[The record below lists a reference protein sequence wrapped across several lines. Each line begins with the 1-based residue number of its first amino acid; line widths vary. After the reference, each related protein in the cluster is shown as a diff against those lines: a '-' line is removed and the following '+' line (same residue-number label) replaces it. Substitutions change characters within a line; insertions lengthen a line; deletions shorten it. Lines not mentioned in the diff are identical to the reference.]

1 MRKQIATFV
10 AVGVLAAACSSAPEP
25 DPAVRGDAT
34 VGAKPS
40 PTEAQDDRAK
50 RAETKESAGR
60 AGRKEQSR
68 SGGGAQAGAAAGTGS
83 TAAQSGS
90 RGSAYPAAGRYRYE
104 QSGYEEYCRATCTR
118 KELPPARTVDISYRN
133 RNARRATLISDERI
147 SSSRS
152 SETTIKVNRGA
163 ALITR
168 AHVRFED
175 EGFRY
180 ENTYRPEPPI
190 ESLLF
195 PLRVGKSWSGRWSA
209 DTSGRYEIDVVG
221 RSAVDLG
228 GRRVNAF
235 RLDTVTLFSGEFQG
249 RADVTVWI
257 DPDTTMV
264 VRSSGHL
271 EIESVFGSFE
281 SEFETTLDSGPG
293 Y

>member
-1 MRKQIATFV
+1 M
-10 AVGVLAAACSSAPEP
+10 
-25 DPAVRGDAT
+25 
-34 VGAKPS
+34 
-40 PTEAQDDRAK
+40 
-50 RAETKESAGR
+50 
-60 AGRKEQSR
+60 
-68 SGGGAQAGAAAGTGS
+68 
-83 TAAQSGS
+83 
-90 RGSAYPAAGRYRYE
+90 
-104 QSGYEEYCRATCTR
+104 
-118 KELPPARTVDISYRN
+118 
-133 RNARRATLISDERI
+133 ISDERI
-147 SSSRS
+147 SSRRS
-152 SETTIKVNRGA
+152 NETTFKITRGG

-180 ENTYRPEPPI
+180 ENTYRPKPPI
-190 ESLLF
+190 ESLVF
-195 PLRVGKSWSGRWSA
+195 PLKVGRSWSGRWDA

-221 RSAVDLG
+221 RDAVDAG

-235 RLDTVTLFSGEFQG
+235 RLDTVTFFTGEFEG

>member
-1 MRKQIATFV
+1 MRKGIAACA
-10 AVGVLAAACSSAPEP
+10 AVGVIAAACSNAPEP
-25 DPAVRGDAT
+25 GPTAGERLPTPAPTSSERKADERG
-34 VGAKPS
+34 
-40 PTEAQDDRAK
+40 AK
-50 RAETKESAGR
+50 RAQKEMAAGR
-60 AGRKEQSR
+60 VAKKDESR
-68 SGGGAQAGAAAGTGS
+68 TGAQRDPGAAGS
-83 TAAQSGS
+83 DTTTKGSGK
-90 RGSAYPAAGRYRYE
+90 RGSAYPAAGRYRYD

-118 KELPPARTVDISYRN
+118 EDLPPTRTIDISYKR
-133 RNARRATLISDERI
+133 RKARRATLISDERI
-147 SSSRS
+147 SSRRS
-152 SETTIKVNRGA
+152 SETTIKVNRDA

-180 ENTYRPEPPI
+180 ENTYRPRPPI
-190 ESLLF
+190 ESLRF
-195 PLRVGKSWSGRWSA
+195 PLRIGKSWSGQWKA

-221 RSAVDLG
+221 RSTVDIG

-235 RLDTVTLFSGEFQG
+235 RLDTVTLFSGEFEG

-264 VRSSGHL
+264 VRSTGRL

-281 SEFETTLDSGPG
+281 SEFETTLDGGPG